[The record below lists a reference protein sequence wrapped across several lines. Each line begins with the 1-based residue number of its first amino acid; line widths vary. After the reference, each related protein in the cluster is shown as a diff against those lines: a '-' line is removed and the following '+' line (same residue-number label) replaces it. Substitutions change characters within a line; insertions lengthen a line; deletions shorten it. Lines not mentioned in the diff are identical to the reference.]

1 MWWCLD
7 ERTIGVAGQWDPVR
21 SEGVLMT
28 AEVVL
33 APRRPWLAAIAL
45 VVASAGVALGAV
57 AIASDDAG
65 TASRPGPMAADTARI
80 VVHGPVAGE
89 ACGLRIRGNVPC

>member
-1 MWWCLD
+1 
-7 ERTIGVAGQWDPVR
+7 
-21 SEGVLMT
+21 
-28 AEVVL
+28 
-33 APRRPWLAAIAL
+33 
-45 VVASAGVALGAV
+45 LGAV

-89 ACGLRIRGNVPC
+89 PCGLRIRGNLPC